1 MFLLPILGEM
11 KTNRNYLFSNS
22 LFLVCK
28 LNISYVMLNLKLL
41 HVPKQ
46 LNVMSFETLV
56 LSFTTLVFL
65 LN

>member
-22 LFLVCK
+22 RFLVGK

-46 LNVMSFETLV
+46 LNVMSLETLV